1 MHIEGYVSQTVLNSW
16 KSVNRRFN
24 EVISQLS
31 DEDLE
36 KEIAPGRNRVRYIV
50 GHVAAT
56 NDRLFPLLGIG
67 QRRYRDLDSVYID
80 QPDRALD
87 DLVVPSALIEAS
99 DDVARQLT
107 EALERFTPE
116 EWLEKHTAVSEE
128 DFAKDPGRNRLA
140 VVLSR
145 ASENLRPAG
154 RDVAFQTDAVLE
166 RNRYSPESLNLAY
179 LKCLLTVESRCDRSS
194 SRAKYTFLSF
204 FR

>member
-1 MHIEGYVSQTVLNSW
+1 MHIEGRLSGTVLNSW
-16 KSVNRRFN
+16 KSVSHRFS

-31 DEDLE
+31 DEDL
-36 KEIAPGRNRVRYIV
+36 KQEIAPGRNRALYVV

-80 QPDRALD
+80 QPDRAAD
-87 DLVVPSALIEAS
+87 DPVAPSALKAAS
-99 DDVARQLT
+99 DDVARRIS

-116 EWLEKHTAVSEE
+116 EWLEKHTAVSDE

-145 ASENLRPAG
+145 TNHMSYHLG
-154 RDVAFQTDAVLE
+154 QIM
-166 RNRYSPESLNLAY
+166 LAH
-179 LKCLLTVESRCDRSS
+179 SRH
-194 SRAKYTFLSF
+194 
-204 FR
+204 